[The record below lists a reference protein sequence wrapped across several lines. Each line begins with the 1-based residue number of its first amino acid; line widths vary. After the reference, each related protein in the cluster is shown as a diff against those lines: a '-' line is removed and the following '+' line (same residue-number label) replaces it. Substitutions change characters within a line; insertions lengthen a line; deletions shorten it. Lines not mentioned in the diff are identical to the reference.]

1 MTISHPWLVKRDCK
15 WGCIVCAVAHK
26 NKAVS
31 HRHAAFPHFQVAI
44 LKTGNVRRHENSRSH
59 KSAMVAAGLLPAAS
73 QDNDNDG
80 VPSAETIMQFWEN
93 RRTGSSLVVA
103 TEGFTRGDK
112 NGKRNRKL
120 EWIIA
125 EARRSVF
132 RQFITSSIDCSV
144 TLTQDGRGKH
154 LLVRANAC
162 SDQLRT
168 AAATMSIV
176 TTQGGATNLCVGTLT
191 ALEEFCTEGLGRPYG
206 FHPDAPAP
214 QLDHALLKK
223 LCAGVAWWFTDA
235 AFDEFAAGEYLFSR
249 AEARRLFKN
258 LAVVGRERAHASRR
272 VLSRPQSADA
282 YLTEV
287 SNRFLWNYDSMAS
300 IIQHTTV
307 GSDVWCTSG
316 RSDPAASQ
324 IVTLRFR
331 RHRFD
336 AQAEALTRMVLTMDA
351 LLQTASA
358 LSNARKAEVVGKS
371 AAAFLQWATDEAL
384 LQLGMLADASD
395 QVMLLVRS
403 NDVDE
408 PDPATMAALCG

>member
-1 MTISHPWLVKRDCK
+1 MTISHPWLVKRDGK

-93 RRTGSSLVVA
+93 RRTGSSLVVS
-103 TEGFTRGDK
+103 TEGFTRDDK
-112 NGKRNRKL
+112 NGQRNRKL

-132 RQFITSSIDCSV
+132 RQFIKSSIDCSV
-144 TLTQDGRGKH
+144 TLTQYGRGKH

-191 ALEEFCTEGLGRPYG
+191 SLEEFCTEGLGRPYG

-214 QLDHALLKK
+214 LLDHALLKK

-235 AFDEFAAGEYLFSR
+235 VVEDTATRQYAPRLS
-249 AEARRLFKN
+249 EA
-258 LAVVGRERAHASRR
+258 
-272 VLSRPQSADA
+272 D
-282 YLTEV
+282 
-287 SNRFLWNYDSMAS
+287 
-300 IIQHTTV
+300 
-307 GSDVWCTSG
+307 C
-316 RSDPAASQ
+316 
-324 IVTLRFR
+324 
-331 RHRFD
+331 
-336 AQAEALTRMVLTMDA
+336 
-351 LLQTASA
+351 
-358 LSNARKAEVVGKS
+358 
-371 AAAFLQWATDEAL
+371 
-384 LQLGMLADASD
+384 
-395 QVMLLVRS
+395 LVP
-403 NDVDE
+403 NI
-408 PDPATMAALCG
+408 